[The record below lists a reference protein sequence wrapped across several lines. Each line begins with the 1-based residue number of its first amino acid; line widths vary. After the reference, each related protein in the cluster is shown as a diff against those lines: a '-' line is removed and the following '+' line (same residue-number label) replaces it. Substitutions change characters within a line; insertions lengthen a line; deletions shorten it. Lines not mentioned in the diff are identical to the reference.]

1 MKRQGSMNPVTLLI
15 FDLDGTLIDSRKD
28 IAAAVNLTFR
38 DLSLPEKPVEVIYGY
53 VGNGVRRLILDTVES
68 ADPLLIERSLQ
79 IFEGHYLKHLLDD
92 TVLYPG
98 MEEVLHHFGKKKK
111 AIVTNKPLL
120 YSVKIIEGL
129 HARTH
134 FDLILG
140 AEPIVQLKPHPEMIL
155 RTLDYL
161 KVEPADAVMIGDS
174 LNDIQA
180 ARSAGIKSCG
190 VGYGLGNIAELR
202 TGNPDFFAETVG
214 DLKRLFI

>member
-1 MKRQGSMNPVTLLI
+1 MNPVALLI

-28 IAAAVNLTFR
+28 IAASVNLTFR
-38 DLSLPEKPVEVIYGY
+38 DLGLPEKPVEDIYGY

-79 IFEGHYLKHLLDD
+79 IFEAHYLKHLLDD

-98 MEEVLHHFGKKKK
+98 LEGVLRHFREKKK
-111 AIVTNKPLL
+111 AVVTNKPLL
-120 YSVKIIEGL
+120 YSIKIIEGL
-129 HARTH
+129 QVRPH

-155 RTLDYL
+155 RTLDHL
-161 KVEPADAVMIGDS
+161 NVSPADAVMIGDS

-180 ARSAGIKSCG
+180 ARAAGIKSCA
-190 VGYGLGNIAELR
+190 VGYGLGNAAELR
-202 TGNPDFFAETVG
+202 SGGPDFFAETVA
-214 DLKRLFI
+214 DLKRFFI

>member
-1 MKRQGSMNPVTLLI
+1 MNPVALLI

-28 IAAAVNLTFR
+28 IAASVNLTFR
-38 DLSLPEKPVEVIYGY
+38 DLGLPEKPVELIYSY
-53 VGNGVRRLILDTVES
+53 VGNGVRRLILDTVQS
-68 ADPLLIERSLQ
+68 ADPLLIDRSLQ

-92 TVLYPG
+92 TILYPG
-98 MEEVLHHFGKKKK
+98 MEEVLRHFDEKKK
-111 AIVTNKPLL
+111 AVVTNKPLL
-120 YSVKIIEGL
+120 YSTKIIEGL
-129 HARTH
+129 QVRAH

-161 KVEPADAVMIGDS
+161 KVSPADAVMIGDS

-190 VGYGLGNIAELR
+190 VGYGLGNVEELKSG
-202 TGNPDFFAETVG
+202 TPDFFAETVEE
-214 DLKRLFI
+214 LKRLFK

>member
-1 MKRQGSMNPVTLLI
+1 MNPVALLI

-28 IAAAVNLTFR
+28 IAASVNLTFR
-38 DLSLPEKPVEVIYGY
+38 DLGLPEKPVEVIYGY

-68 ADPLLIERSLQ
+68 SNPLLIERALQ

-92 TVLYPG
+92 TILYPG
-98 MEEVLHHFGKKKK
+98 MERVLRHFDKKKK
-111 AIVTNKPLL
+111 AVVTNKPLL
-120 YSVKIIEGL
+120 YSTKIIEGL
-129 HARTH
+129 QVRAH

-140 AEPIVQLKPHPEMIL
+140 SEPIVQLKPHPEMIQ

-161 KVEPADAVMIGDS
+161 NVFPSDAVMIGDS

-190 VGYGLGNIAELR
+190 VGYGLGNVEELKS
-202 TGNPDFFAETVG
+202 GNPDFFAETVE
-214 DLKRLFI
+214 DLKRLFK